1 MLLFL
6 NLGLLLGGLEVEVA
20 VGYLETK
27 FPQNFPNFH
36 WGVLWQS
43 MKQVVEVSRAEQLL
57 SDDQRQLLAL
67 QRQAR
72 WRSCW
77 GLLETYLFWLATVEA
92 FFREFKQKETG
103 VFFGKSICFVTMTWW
118 RFQRF
123 FLFLRW
129 FTNMVQMGSIITWMK
144 LHRQSSWWVSEN
156 GWFGRWFISFWGVAS
171 T

>member
-77 GLLETYLFWLATVEA
+77 GLLETYFFWLATVEA

-103 VFFGKSICFVTMTWW
+103 VFFWEEHLFFYHDLVTVSKI
-118 RFQRF
+118 F
-123 FLFLRW
+123 FIFE
-129 FTNMVQMGSIITWMK
+129 MIYKHGSDGFNHH
-144 LHRQSSWWVSEN
+144 LDE
-156 GWFGRWFISFWGVAS
+156 AS
-171 T
+171 